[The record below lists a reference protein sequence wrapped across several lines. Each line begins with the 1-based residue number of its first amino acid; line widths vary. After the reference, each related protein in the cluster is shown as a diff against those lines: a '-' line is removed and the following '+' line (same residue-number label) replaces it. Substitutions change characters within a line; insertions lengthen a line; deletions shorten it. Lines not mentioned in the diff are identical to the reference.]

1 MDSIETL
8 KDDLLKGGLA
18 ICLPRQ
24 NRGWDGG
31 VYTLFL
37 HLHRVCE
44 PPTCFFSSVLKNGW
58 FLLYN
63 KKEKLWMERWGWVC

>member
-18 ICLPRQ
+18 IFPPRQ

-31 VYTLFL
+31 VYTPFL
-37 HLHRVCE
+37 HLHRAGDTNLFVL
-44 PPTCFFSSVLKNGW
+44 SVNLPFP
-58 FLLYN
+58 FLPVVLQ
-63 KKEKLWMERWGWVC
+63 WTGMQVR

>member
-18 ICLPRQ
+18 IFPPRQ
-24 NRGWDGG
+24 NQGWDGG
-31 VYTLFL
+31 VYTPFL

-44 PPTCFFSSVLKNGW
+44 PPTRKRALSPFQGDTRICPSL
-58 FLLYN
+58 
-63 KKEKLWMERWGWVC
+63 RRP